1 MMIRVAANSA
11 EMRMMEQAAA
21 NVVTVATE
29 NEEMEDAI
37 YQARATINTFFT
49 AFKNPQP
56 NQTSF
61 LIKAR
66 FEDGECAEHIWLADL
81 DFRQHP
87 ATGVVANDPGI
98 KTLSYMERVPFLP
111 DQISDWMYMQDGQ
124 LVGGYTTKLLLRAQA
139 RQGGL
144 MGLLKRRLRM

>member
-1 MMIRVAANSA
+1 MQ
-11 EMRMMEQAAA
+11 MMEQAVG
-21 NVVTVATE
+21 NVVTVASE

-37 YQARATINTFFT
+37 HEARASINIFFT

-66 FEDGECAEHIWLADL
+66 FEEGDAVEHIWLADL

-87 ATGVVANDPGI
+87 ATGVIANDPGI
-98 KTLSYMERVPFLP
+98 ETLSYMQRVPFLP

-124 LVGGYTTKLLLRAQA
+124 LVGGFTTKLLLRAQA

-144 MGLLKRRLRM
+144 QGLLKRRFKM